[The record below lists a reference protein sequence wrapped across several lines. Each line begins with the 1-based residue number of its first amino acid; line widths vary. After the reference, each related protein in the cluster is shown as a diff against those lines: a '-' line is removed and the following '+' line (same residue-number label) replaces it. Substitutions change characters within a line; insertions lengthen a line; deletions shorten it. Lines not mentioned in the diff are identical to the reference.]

1 MSIPFILTPNKKE
14 PAAARLRAMLSDGK
28 VRIVPELYDCLSA
41 KAAEMNGF
49 EVIMV
54 SSGDLACGMTGIPD
68 LQLLSI
74 DDFVR
79 VTEQITRMTQMPLII
94 DADDGFGLGRALN
107 AQYGCMRIMQAGAAG
122 VLVTDT
128 SELGR
133 KGQLSIPDACLR
145 FSAARAGLD
154 ANGMNGFLIA
164 RCDSDLVNEFD
175 ETVERCRAYIDAG
188 ADMLCILW
196 MVSGISLIISGMN
209 MVNFGQGA
217 FYVLG
222 TYLTYTI
229 AAKLGFVPALI
240 VVPILVGFVGF
251 FVEKATRP
259 LFGKNMLY
267 IILLTYGV
275 AYMICDMMVM
285 IWGQSIRLQ
294 SLPKALNGGL
304 RLFGIMFPKYYVF
317 VIIVSALIAFA
328 FWFMINKTK
337 LGMLTRAIISDRP
350 MVANLGVN
358 VNRMFSILF
367 MIGIGIAGLG
377 GVLNAPISGLSP
389 KEGLSVF
396 GNVMPILVIGGLRNM
411 DGCLPAALLVGL
423 VNAFGAIFLPQY
435 YNLLP
440 AALMV
445 IAMFINPQGLFTKRE
460 AR

>member
-1 MSIPFILTPNKKE
+1 MSVPFIFQTL
-14 PAAARLRAMLSDGK
+14 
-28 VRIVPELYDCLSA
+28 I
-41 KAAEMNGF
+41 
-49 EVIMV
+49 
-54 SSGDLACGMTGIPD
+54 TGI
-68 LQLLSI
+68 S
-74 DDFVR
+74 
-79 VTEQITRMTQMPLII
+79 
-94 DADDGFGLGRALN
+94 
-107 AQYGCMRIMQAGAAG
+107 
-122 VLVTDT
+122 
-128 SELGR
+128 
-133 KGQLSIPDACLR
+133 
-145 FSAARAGLD
+145 
-154 ANGMNGFLIA
+154 NGMISYL
-164 RCDSDLVNEFD
+164 
-175 ETVERCRAYIDAG
+175 
-188 ADMLCILW
+188 

-267 IILLTYGV
+267 IMLLTYGV